1 MEGRSQL
8 AFPLEM
14 EHRMLLPVPDVVMEG
29 RIIQGVPKLG
39 LRDRKST
46 RLNSSHSQQSRMPSS
61 A

>member
-29 RIIQGVPKLG
+29 RVIQGVPKLG
-39 LRDRKST
+39 LRGFLER
-46 RLNSSHSQQSRMPSS
+46 
-61 A
+61 